1 MLEPGT
7 FGGQFNH
14 WRPKHRTAHGMTSWI
29 EGFSAKKISPIN
41 AVLPVAAAAVNQNLP
56 SDNPVLGAP
65 KFEEEKRFV
74 DSLE

>member
-1 MLEPGT
+1 
-7 FGGQFNH
+7 
-14 WRPKHRTAHGMTSWI
+14 MTSWI